1 MEKKEF
7 NREEVERIVD
17 EARRDPQNI
26 IKMIQKYG
34 ERAIQ
39 NIHDGKIH
47 LDFDDR
53 EGTSYNNDLLKL
65 MPYVMRRPVSF
76 TSWKGIIYVHSL
88 DDEVMNCSAW
98 RTADILTELIMKYG
112 EDLGY
117 KH

>member
-7 NREEVERIVD
+7 ETWEVDQIVD
-17 EARRDPQNI
+17 EALRDPKNI

-34 ERAIQ
+34 EHAIQ

-65 MPYVMRRPVSF
+65 MPFNLKYPFSI
-76 TSWKGIIYVHSL
+76 TSWKGTVYVHCL
-88 DDEVMNCSAW
+88 DIESINCSGW
-98 RTADILTELIMKYG
+98 STTDILSTIVSEYS
-112 EDLGY
+112 E
-117 KH
+117 